1 MTQYHECTDVSG
13 FPELQ
18 TEVEDPLSSVLTLS
32 SEFKSD
38 KREKGWQQNVTSYTC
53 CIRLARAD
61 S

>member
-38 KREKGWQQNVTSYTC
+38 KREKG
-53 CIRLARAD
+53 
-61 S
+61 